1 MKLPP
6 HAFAQALESFQEAL
20 ETCDIASTV
29 PKCAADR
36 PETDMEYRKRMSG
49 R

>member
-1 MKLPP
+1 M
-6 HAFAQALESFQEAL
+6 QALESFQEAL
-20 ETCDIASTV
+20 ETCDITSIV
-29 PKCAADR
+29 PKCATDK